1 MSTRKGKIVL
11 SGSSI
16 TYSENRDIPLD
27 AILRLYSAVEWSSAN
42 KPNELRGA
50 LLNSHSLLTAWDG
63 GRLVGLGNAISDGH
77 LVVYYPHLLVDP
89 EFQRKGIG
97 SELMRRLMAK
107 YEGFHQHVLIADG
120 RSIGF
125 YEKCGFTRAGKTEP
139 MWIYSGKDH

>member
-11 SGSSI
+11 NGSSI
-16 TYSENRDIPLD
+16 EYSESRDIPHD
-27 AILRLYSAVEWSSAN
+27 AILRLYSANEWSSAS
-42 KPNELRGA
+42 KPDELRDA

-63 GRLVGLGNAISDGH
+63 SRLVGLGNAISDGH

-89 EFQRKGIG
+89 DYQRQGIG
-97 SELMRRLMAK
+97 SELMRRLMAI

-139 MWIYSGKDH
+139 MWIYSGDDH

>member
-16 TYSENRDIPLD
+16 KYCENRVIPLD
-27 AILRLYSAVEWSSAN
+27 AILRLYSANEWSSAS

-120 RSIGF
+120 RAIDF
-125 YEKCGFTRAGKTEP
+125 YRKCGFTRAGKTEP

>member
-16 TYSENRDIPLD
+16 TYTETRDIPVG
-27 AILRLYSAVEWSSAN
+27 AILRLYSANEWSSAS
-42 KPNELRGA
+42 KPAELRDA

-63 GRLVGLGNAISDGH
+63 DRLVGLGNAISDGH

-89 EFQRKGIG
+89 EYQRKGIG
-97 SELMRRLMAK
+97 SELVRRLMAN

-120 RSIGF
+120 RAIDF
-125 YEKCGFTRAGKTEP
+125 YRKCGFTRAGKTES
-139 MWIYSGKDH
+139 MWIYSGQDH

>member
-1 MSTRKGKIVL
+1 M

-27 AILRLYSAVEWSSAN
+27 AILRLYSANEWSSAG

-89 EFQRKGIG
+89 EFQRQGIG
-97 SELMRRLMAK
+97 SELMRRLMTI

-125 YEKCGFTRAGKTEP
+125 YEKCGFTRADKTEP

>member
-1 MSTRKGKIVL
+1 MRDA
-11 SGSSI
+11 SI
-16 TYSENRDIPLD
+16 EYSENRDIPLD
-27 AILRLYSAVEWSSAN
+27 AILRLYSANEWSSAN

-97 SELMRRLMAK
+97 SQLMKRLMAK

-120 RSIGF
+120 RAIGF

>member
-1 MSTRKGKIVL
+1 M